1 MRAWVLIL
9 CMLGLTGVGLWVSP
23 LAEPLRLHAYYWIP
37 DRTLDFESGTLRGWQ
52 LFRLAAEDAAVIVQN
67 PVRRGQYAAEVTLHP
82 GHSYGDGYKSELSD
96 GYNAPFGKEMWYR
109 VSHYIPSST
118 GRLPENSCVLAQWH
132 NVSNPGL
139 KDTAKPPL
147 ALRYRDGRA
156 RVTVSFSRVPF
167 TKKDDATTL
176 DLYDVPFALDQ
187 WHDFVY
193 RVVFA
198 GDDSGL
204 VDIWHNGKLVKQY
217 RGPVGYPGDPL
228 GPYFKTGVYC
238 WRTPDHPVTA
248 YVDEYRRGRRR
259 ATVLFPGEK
268 LETEARP

>member
-1 MRAWVLIL
+1 MRFWTLLLSAS
-9 CMLGLTGVGLWVSP
+9 GLLATGLWLSP

-37 DRTLDFESGTLRGWQ
+37 DRKLDFESGTLRGWQ
-52 LFRLAAEDAAVIVQN
+52 LFRLAAEDAAVIVEK
-67 PVRRGQYAAEVTLHP
+67 PVRHGHYAAEITLHP
-82 GHSYGDGYKSELSD
+82 GHRYGDGFKSELSD
-96 GYNAPFGKEMWYR
+96 GYNAPFGREIWYR

-118 GRLPENSCVLAQWH
+118 GTLPNNSCVLAQWH
-132 NVSNPGL
+132 NVARADAVDS
-139 KDTAKPPL
+139 AKPPL

-156 RVTVSFSRVPF
+156 RVTVSFAREPYRF
-167 TKKDDATTL
+167 KNQAATL
-176 DLYDVPFALDQ
+176 DIYDVPFALDQ

-217 RGPVGYPGDPL
+217 RGPVGYPEDPL

-238 WRTPDHPVTA
+238 WRTPDHAITA
-248 YVDEYRRGRRR
+248 IVDEYRRGRRR
-259 ATVLFPGEK
+259 ATVLLPGEK
-268 LETEARP
+268 LEARP